1 MTLRRSHSLRTLL
14 IGLFLSVAL
23 LATLV
28 ATVML
33 VTWRL
38 PMVRQQT
45 QVEQTR
51 LAAMVLQQLEVLL
64 EVTETSTQA
73 IGRMLSA
80 ETIMPSRQGLMQRI
94 TQLTRH
100 SEFFESLYL
109 LDERSVV
116 MALGS
121 AAKFDRK
128 LDVGE
133 WVGRDLSGLAV
144 VQNAQRLQTMI
155 WSEQYLSPLLG
166 VPVVALAL
174 PAGKDLLLAEVSV
187 GRLVDFMQRSSHL
200 DGLLV
205 LALDGK
211 GELVAAPDMRLARTR
226 SNLSNLTVVRAALD
240 GGRAFDSFEFGN
252 QAYFGT
258 ALRSQRLGWVVVAAY
273 PQSVVDTSRWVAISI
288 TSITLVLAI
297 GVGVLAYGWLAGL
310 IQRRVQRT
318 VAYAQAV
325 AEGRYEPPEGQA
337 HIQELQQLD
346 SSLQQMA
353 QTIERREQQLRAIV
367 QNTPTLAIQWFDRQG
382 RVLDWNPASETVLGW
397 THEQAVGK
405 TLDQLIYTPEQQQL
419 FMKVL
424 ADIEETGTPFGP
436 YEGAVRVRS
445 GAERYIFST
454 TFAIPDI
461 SGGQVFV
468 CMDIDITEKRQMEND
483 LRVLNAELEQRI
495 EQRTASLMQVNNNL
509 QVALSELQQMQ
520 DQLVQSEKLA
530 SLGALVAGIAHELN
544 TPIGNGLMAISTLE
558 QRTKTFRTQ
567 MAAGLRRSDLEAFLN
582 QVETGG
588 SIATRNLARAAE
600 LITGFKRVAVD
611 QTSVQRRKF
620 ELAELVREIL
630 LTLQPMFKHS
640 PVQLVVNVPSITLD
654 GYPGPLGQVI
664 SNLVQ
669 NALLHGFEGRDQGTI
684 HIDARLDEGQVTL
697 TISDDGCGIAA
708 ELVRRVFDPFFTTRL
723 GKGGSGLG
731 LHIVH
736 SIVTGMLGGQI
747 ELQRAPGNGASF
759 VITIPVNA
767 PPLASNAPPSTRA

>member
-1 MTLRRSHSLRTLL
+1 MMLRRAHSLRKLL

-28 ATVML
+28 ATAML

-45 QVEQTR
+45 QTEQTR

-64 EVTETSTQA
+64 QTTEASTQSM
-73 IGRMLSA
+73 GRMVSA
-80 ETIMPSRQGLMQRI
+80 ESTPPKRRAVVQRI
-94 TQLTRH
+94 IELTRH

-109 LDERSVV
+109 LDEQSRVV
-116 MALGS
+116 ALGS
-121 AAKFDRK
+121 AVKPDQQ
-128 LDVGE
+128 LDAGQ
-133 WVGRDLSGLAV
+133 WLGRDLGGLAI
-144 VQNAQRLQTMI
+144 VQRARHQQAMT

-174 PAGKDLLLAEVSV
+174 PADKDLLLVEVSV
-187 GRLVDFMQRSSHL
+187 RRVVDFIQSASHL

-205 LALDGK
+205 LAVDGK
-211 GELVAAPDMRLARTR
+211 GELVAAPDMQLARTR
-226 SNLSNLTVVRAALD
+226 SNLSNLTVVHAALD
-240 GGRAFDSFEFGN
+240 GGRAFDRFEFGG
-252 QAYFGT
+252 QSYFGT
-258 ALRSQRLGWVVVAAY
+258 AVRSQRLGWVVVAAY
-273 PQSVVDTSRWVAISI
+273 PQSVVDASRWVAISI
-288 TSITLVLAI
+288 TSVTLVLAI

-310 IQRRVQRT
+310 IQRRVRRT

-325 AEGRYEPPEGQA
+325 AEGRYESPGESA
-337 HIQELQQLD
+337 RILELQQLD
-346 SSLQQMA
+346 NSLQQMA
-353 QTIERREQQLRAIV
+353 KTIQRREQQLRAIV
-367 QNTPTLAIQWFDRQG
+367 ENTPTLAIQWFDKQG

-397 THEQAVGK
+397 TREQAVGK
-405 TLDQLIYTPEQQQL
+405 TLDQLIYTPEQHQFFLQ
-419 FMKVL
+419 VL
-424 ADIEETGTPFGP
+424 ADIEKTGMPFGP

-461 SGGQVFV
+461 GGGQLFV
-468 CMDIDITEKRQMEND
+468 CMDIDITEKRQMESD

-495 EQRTASLMQVNNNL
+495 EQRTASLTQANNHL

-520 DQLVQSEKLA
+520 DHLVQSEKLA

-558 QRTKTFRTQ
+558 QRAKTFRTQ

-600 LITGFKRVAVD
+600 LINGFKRVAVD
-611 QTSVQRRKF
+611 QTSVQRREF
-620 ELAELVREIL
+620 ELAELVHEIL

-640 PVQLVVNVPSITLD
+640 PVQLVVEVPDITMD

-669 NALLHGFEGRDQGTI
+669 NALMHAFEGRAQGTI
-684 HIDARLDEGQVTL
+684 SIQARLDGAQVTL
-697 TISDDGCGIAA
+697 AISDDGCGIAK

-747 ELQRAPGNGASF
+747 ELQPAPGSGARF
-759 VITIPVNA
+759 VISIPSHA
-767 PPLASNAPPSTRA
+767 PQLASRPAESPLV

>member
-1 MTLRRSHSLRTLL
+1 MMLRRSYSLRKLL
-14 IGLFLSVAL
+14 IGLFLLVAL

-38 PMVRQQT
+38 PMVRQQAQT
-45 QVEQTR
+45 EQAR
-51 LAAMVLQQLEVLL
+51 IAAMVLQQLEVLL
-64 EVTETSTQA
+64 EVTEASTQS
-73 IGRMLSA
+73 IGRMLST
-80 ETIMPSRQGLMQRI
+80 ETSTPNRQGLMQRI
-94 TQLTRH
+94 TELTRH
-100 SEFFESLYL
+100 AEFFESLYL
-109 LDERSVV
+109 LDEQSVV
-116 MALGS
+116 TALGA
-121 AAKFDRK
+121 AAKFDQQLAPR
-128 LDVGE
+128 E
-133 WVGRDLSGLAV
+133 WLGRDLGGLAV
-144 VQNAQRLQTMI
+144 VQSAHRQNTMV

-166 VPVVALAL
+166 VPVVTLAL

-187 GRLVDFMQRSSHL
+187 GRLVDFMQRASHL

-240 GGRAFDSFEFGN
+240 GGRAFDSFEFGG

-258 ALRSQRLGWVVVAAY
+258 AVRSQRLGWVVVAAY
-273 PQSVVDTSRWVAISI
+273 PQSVVDASRWVAISI
-288 TSITLVLAI
+288 TGVTLILAI

-325 AEGRYEPPEGQA
+325 AEGHYEPPEGQA
-337 HIQELQQLD
+337 HVLELQQLD

-353 QTIERREQQLRAIV
+353 KTIQRREQQLRAIV
-367 QNTPTLAIQWFDRQG
+367 ENTPALAIQWFDKQG

-397 THEQAVGK
+397 TREQALGK
-405 TLDQLIYTPEQQQL
+405 TLEQLIYTPEQQQL
-419 FMKVL
+419 FLKAL
-424 ADIEETGTPFGP
+424 ADIEATGTPFGP
-436 YEGAVRVRS
+436 YEGSVRVRS

-461 SGGQVFV
+461 GDGQVFV

-483 LRVLNAELEQRI
+483 LRELNADLEQRI
-495 EQRTASLMQVNNNL
+495 DKRTASLTQANADL
-509 QVALSELQQMQ
+509 QVALTELQQMQ
-520 DQLVQSEKLA
+520 DHLVQSEKLA

-558 QRTKTFRTQ
+558 QRTRTFRTQ
-567 MAAGLRRSDLEAFLN
+567 LAAGLRRSDLEAFLN
-582 QVETGG
+582 QLETGG

-600 LITGFKRVAVD
+600 LINGFKRVAVD

-620 ELAELVREIL
+620 ELAELVHEIL

-640 PVQLVVNVPSITLD
+640 PVQLVVNVPAITLD

-669 NALLHGFEGRDQGTI
+669 NALLHGFEGRDQGNI
-684 HIDARLDEGQVTL
+684 YIDARLEAGQVTL
-697 TISDDGCGIAA
+697 TLSDDGCGIAP

-736 SIVTGMLGGQI
+736 NIVTGMLGGHI
-747 ELQRAPGNGASF
+747 ELRQAASGGASF
-759 VITIPVNA
+759 VITIAVNA
-767 PPLASNAPPSTRA
+767 PLLTSGVTQTTT

>member
-1 MTLRRSHSLRTLL
+1 
-14 IGLFLSVAL
+14 
-23 LATLV
+23 
-28 ATVML
+28 
-33 VTWRL
+33 
-38 PMVRQQT
+38 MV
-45 QVEQTR
+45 
-51 LAAMVLQQLEVLL
+51 
-64 EVTETSTQA
+64 
-73 IGRMLSA
+73 
-80 ETIMPSRQGLMQRI
+80 QRI
-94 TQLTRH
+94 TEQTRH
-100 SEFFESLYL
+100 SEFFECLYL
-109 LDERSVV
+109 LDDQSRVT
-116 MALGS
+116 ALGL
-121 AAKFDRK
+121 AAKFDHQW
-128 LDVGE
+128 DASE
-133 WVGRDLSGLAV
+133 WLGRDLSGLAI
-144 VQNAQRLQTMI
+144 VQRARRHHTMT

-166 VPVVALAL
+166 VPVVTLAL
-174 PAGKDLLLAEVSV
+174 PVDQDLLLVEVSV
-187 GRLVDFMQRSSHL
+187 SRLVDFMQRSSHL

-226 SNLSNLTVVRAALD
+226 SNLSNLGVVRAALD
-240 GGRAFDSFEFGN
+240 GSRAFQSFEFGE

-258 ALRSQRLGWVVVAAY
+258 AVRSQRLGWVVVAAY
-273 PQSVVDTSRWVAISI
+273 PKSVADASRWVAISI
-288 TSITLVLAI
+288 TSVTLLLAI

-318 VAYAQAV
+318 VAYARAV
-325 AEGRYEPPEGQA
+325 ADGHYEPPEGQA
-337 HIQELQQLD
+337 RIQELQQLD
-346 SSLQQMA
+346 TSLQQMA
-353 QTIERREQQLRAIV
+353 QTIQRREQQLRAIV
-367 QNTPTLAIQWFDRQG
+367 DNTPTLAIQWFDRHG

-397 THEQAVGK
+397 TREQAVGK
-405 TLDQLIYTPEQQQL
+405 TLDQLIYTPEQHQL
-419 FMKVL
+419 FLQVL
-424 ADIEETGTPFGP
+424 ADIEKTGTPFGP
-436 YEGAVRVRS
+436 YEGAVRVCS
-445 GAERYIFST
+445 GAERYLLST

-495 EQRTASLMQVNNNL
+495 AQRTASLMQVNQNL
-509 QVALSELQQMQ
+509 QVALSDLQQMQ
-520 DQLVQSEKLA
+520 DHLVQSEKLA

-567 MAAGLRRSDLEAFLN
+567 MAAGLRRSDLDAFLG

-620 ELAELVREIL
+620 ELAELVHEIL

-640 PVQLVVNVPSITLD
+640 TVQLVVDVPSITMD

-669 NALLHGFEGRDQGTI
+669 NALMHAFDGRDQGTI
-684 HIDARLDEGQVTL
+684 HIDARLDGAQVTL
-697 TISDDGCGIAA
+697 TISDDGSGIAA

-736 SIVTGMLGGQI
+736 NIVTGMLGGQI
-747 ELQRAPGNGASF
+747 ELQRAPGSGAKF
-759 VITIPVNA
+759 VVNIPVNA
-767 PPLASNAPPSTRA
+767 PLLAADAPQSTRA